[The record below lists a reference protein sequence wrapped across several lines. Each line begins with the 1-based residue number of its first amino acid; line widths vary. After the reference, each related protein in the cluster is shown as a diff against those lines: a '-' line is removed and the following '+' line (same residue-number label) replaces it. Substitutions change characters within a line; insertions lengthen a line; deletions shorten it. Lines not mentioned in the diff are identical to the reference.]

1 MLKLNRRSCLALA
14 AALLLNAITAV
25 AAVADE
31 KPNIVFIFADDLGY
45 NHLSSYGAP
54 KIKTP
59 VLDELAAEGMRFT
72 DFYAGASVCTP
83 SRYALLTGRYPHRA
97 KDRAMLRWIEP
108 PHETGGM
115 SDTEVTMA
123 EKLKEL
129 GYRTAVIGKWHLGDS
144 EKYFPMKHGFD
155 YWWGLANNPYH
166 SAYDKGVPMYENNA
180 VAIQPADLATLTKSY
195 TEKAIEFIEQ
205 SVAAEKP
212 FFLYLPH
219 TYPHGPLH
227 CSPEFCGTSAG
238 GLIGD
243 VIEEIDWSTGQILTK
258 LNELGVESNT
268 LVIFSSDNGP
278 SPKQADDNKSAHPL
292 RNGKASVYEGGIRVP
307 TIARWPGKIK
317 GRSVERNPAVMMDW
331 FPTFMALAGGEMP
344 TDRPHDGRDISSVL
358 FGTGE
363 RSDAEFYA
371 NFIDPWTETVKFQV
385 YEIMEHRSGKWKYV
399 ALNDGEL
406 YDLEADISE
415 TTNVKDAHP
424 KTYNRLKREYDFFT
438 QSIAN
443 APAPGDI
450 DGDGIPDEWEVANGL
465 DPTYTIDAYLDPDG
479 NGKTAYE
486 EFSGNA
492 TPTWVTASTP
502 LVPVSPKYFE
512 RRRELQQEAK
522 SSCSVKDCTGKD
534 CFDKACYK
542 RIMDKLRDYE
552 TTLPVFTTSGDIQRE
567 FGELQ

>member
-1 MLKLNRRSCLALA
+1 MKLPERFTQNSRLSGLLLA
-14 AALLLNAITAV
+14 AALLLNACTA
-25 AAVADE
+25 ADAE

-45 NHLSSYGAP
+45 NHLSVYGAP

-59 VLDELAAEGMRFT
+59 VLDQLAADGMRFT

-115 SDTEVTMA
+115 SDTEITMA
-123 EKLKEL
+123 EKLQEL
-129 GYRTAVIGKWHLGDS
+129 GYATAVTGKWHLGDS
-144 EKYFPMKHGFD
+144 EKYFPAKHGFD

-166 SAYDKGVPMYENNA
+166 QVYDKGVPMYENNTI
-180 VAIQPADLATLTKSY
+180 AIQPVDLATLTKSY
-195 TEKAIEFIEQ
+195 TEKAIGFIEQ

-243 VIEEIDWSTGQILTK
+243 VIEEIDWSTGQILQK
-258 LNELGVESNT
+258 LEELGIESNT
-268 LVIFSSDNGP
+268 LVIFTSDNGP
-278 SPKQADDNKSAHPL
+278 SPKLVDENKSAYPL
-292 RNGKASVYEGGIRVP
+292 RNAKASVYEGGIRVP

-317 GRSVERNPAVMMDW
+317 EQSVERKPAVMLDW
-331 FPTFMALAGGEMP
+331 FPTFMAIAGGEMP

-358 FGTGE
+358 FGTGA

-371 NFIDPWTETVKFQV
+371 NFIDPWTDTVIDQV

-415 TTNVKDAHP
+415 TTNIKEAHP
-424 KTYNRLKREYDFFT
+424 EIYNRLKREYDYFT

-502 LVPVSPKYFE
+502 LAPVSPGYFE
-512 RRRELQQEAK
+512 RRRELKLEAT
-522 SSCSVKDCTGKD
+522 SSCSVKDCPHKS
-534 CFDKACYK
+534 CFNKACYQ
-542 RIMDKLRDYE
+542 RIMDKLRDFK
-552 TTLPVFTTSGDIQRE
+552 P
-567 FGELQ
+567 

>member
-1 MLKLNRRSCLALA
+1 MKLPVRFTQNSRLSRLVLAV
-14 AALLLNAITAV
+14 ALLLSAFTAV
-25 AAVADE
+25 AAE

-129 GYRTAVIGKWHLGDS
+129 GYITAVIGKWHLGDS

-180 VAIQPADLATLTKSY
+180 IAIQPVDLATLTKSY

-243 VIEEIDWSTGQILTK
+243 VIEEIDWSTGQILIK

-363 RSDAEFYA
+363 RSDSEFYA

-415 TTNVKDAHP
+415 TANVKDAHP

-542 RIMDKLRDYE
+542 RIMDKLRDFE
-552 TTLPVFTTSGDIQRE
+552 P
-567 FGELQ
+567 